1 MPSRN
6 AAATSPSRR
15 RSATGAWAAALVLA
29 ITPLAGCIA
38 ADGFTDRSGTARTGS
53 VQAASLQ
60 DGASGAGNG
69 GVSTRPAAFSSY
81 LESLRPQA
89 ERRGV
94 SRATFESAFAGV
106 TPDQEVI
113 RLTQR
118 QPEFARPIWEYLDGA
133 VSSTRMRLGNE
144 ARSRHGQTLA
154 SVERAYGVPQA
165 IVLGIWGMETNFGSY
180 RGSKDVF
187 RSLATLA
194 HQGHRGDFF
203 QGELLAALE
212 ILERGDVSR
221 DAMKG
226 SWAGA
231 MGHPQFMP
239 TSYLRFAA
247 DGNGDGRRDIWNSV
261 PDALASAA
269 NYLREHGWQP
279 GLPWGMEV
287 RLPSNFDYG
296 VEKASFG
303 QWAQRGVRP
312 ASGGSLPNRGEASL
326 FQPAGS
332 NGPAFLV
339 TANYDVIKRYNS
351 SDAYALGVALLGDRL
366 TGGAAVQA
374 SWPRNEPRMNTAQRE
389 ELQRRL
395 QDMGYYRGDIDGMF
409 GSKTREAVRNF
420 QRGRGLPADGYANMA
435 LLERLRSSR

>member
-1 MPSRN
+1 MPSRIV
-6 AAATSPSRR
+6 AAPSQSRR
-15 RSATGAWAAALVLA
+15 RSLTGAWSAALLLTVM
-29 ITPLAGCIA
+29 PLAGCIA
-38 ADGFTDRSGTARTGS
+38 ADGFAERSAPARTGS
-53 VQAASLQ
+53 VQAASL
-60 DGASGAGNG
+60 DTAESSRSGN
-69 GVSTRPAAFSSY
+69 STRPADFSAY
-81 LESLRPQA
+81 IESLRPQA

-94 SRATFESAFAGV
+94 SRATFDRAFAGV
-106 TPDQEVI
+106 TPDQDVI

-133 VSSTRMRLGNE
+133 VSATRIRLGNE

-154 SVERAYGVPQA
+154 AVERAYGVPQS

-180 RGSKDVF
+180 KGSKDVF

-194 HQGHRGDFF
+194 HQGHRGEFF

-212 ILERGDVSR
+212 ILQQGKISR

-239 TSYLRFAA
+239 TSYLRFAV
-247 DGNGDGRRDIWNSV
+247 DGDGDGRRDIWNSV

-287 RLPSNFDYG
+287 RLPSNFDYA
-296 VEKASFG
+296 VEKASFA

-312 ASGGSLPNRGEASL
+312 ASGGSFPNRGEASL

-366 TGGAAVQA
+366 TGGSAVQA
-374 SWPRNEPRMNTAQRE
+374 SWPRNEPRMNASQRE

-395 QDMGYYRGDIDGMF
+395 RDLGYYRGTIDGMF
-409 GSKTREAVRNF
+409 GSMTREAVRSF

>member
-1 MPSRN
+1 M
-6 AAATSPSRR
+6 RR
-15 RSATGAWAAALVLA
+15 RPFAVQPPVSWPSARARMRGALCAALIL
-29 ITPLAGCIA
+29 PLGGCIGGDA
-38 ADGFTDRSGTARTGS
+38 FAERGDTQRTGS
-53 VQAASLQ
+53 IQAASL
-60 DGASGAGNG
+60 DVSSGNNSGN
-69 GVSTRPAAFSSY
+69 STRPSDFSAY
-81 LESLRPQA
+81 IESLRPQA

-94 SRATFESAFAGV
+94 SRATFDRAFAGV
-106 TPDQEVI
+106 TPDQEVV

-133 VSSTRMRLGNE
+133 VSSTRIRLGNE

-154 SVERAYGVPQA
+154 AVERAYGVPQA
-165 IVLGIWGMETNFGSY
+165 IVLGIWGMETNFGGY
-180 RGSKDVF
+180 KGSKDVF

-212 ILERGDVSR
+212 ILQEGKISR

-296 VEKASFG
+296 VEKAAFG

-312 ASGGSLPNRGEASL
+312 AAGGSLPNRGEASL

-366 TGGAAVQA
+366 TGGAGVQA
-374 SWPRNEPRMNTAQRE
+374 SWPRNEPRMNTSQRE

-395 QDMGYYRGDIDGMF
+395 RDLGYYSGDIDGMF
-409 GSKTREAVRNF
+409 GSMTREAVRNF

-435 LLERLRSSR
+435 LLETLRASR

>member
-1 MPSRN
+1 MPKRI
-6 AAATSPSRR
+6 AAANSPIRR
-15 RSATGAWAAALVLA
+15 RSVTGVLGAALMVA
-29 ITPLAGCIA
+29 MTPLAGCIA
-38 ADGFTDRSGTARTGS
+38 ADGFVDRAVTARTGS
-53 VQAASLQ
+53 VQAASLDSQ
-60 DGASGAGNG
+60 SSTNSGN
-69 GVSTRPAAFSSY
+69 STRPAAFSAY

-94 SRATFESAFAGV
+94 SRATFDRALSGI

-118 QPEFARPIWEYLDGA
+118 QAEFSRPIWEYLDGA
-133 VSSTRMRLGNE
+133 VSSTRLRLGNE
-144 ARSRHGQTLA
+144 ARSRNGSTLA
-154 SVERAYGVPQA
+154 AVERAYGVPQS

-180 RGSKDVF
+180 KGSKDVF

-247 DGNGDGRRDIWNSV
+247 DGDGNGRRDIWNSV

-269 NYLREHGWQP
+269 NYLRQHGWQP

-287 RLPSNFDYG
+287 RLPANFDYS

-312 ASGGSLPNRGEASL
+312 AAGGSLPNRGEASL

-366 TGGAAVQA
+366 TGGAGVQA
-374 SWPRNEPRMNTAQRE
+374 GWPRNEPRMNTSQRE

-395 QDMGYYRGDIDGMF
+395 RDLGYYTGNIDGMF
-409 GSKTREAVRNF
+409 GSMTREAVRNF
-420 QRGRGLPADGYANMA
+420 QRGRGLPADGFANMA

>member
-1 MPSRN
+1 MPRRIKTASAFSRLW
-6 AAATSPSRR
+6 R
-15 RSATGAWAAALVLA
+15 ATGLVPGAALILA
-29 ITPLAGCIA
+29 VAPLAGCIA
-38 ADGFTDRSGTARTGS
+38 VEGFADGSGAARTGS
-53 VQAASLQ
+53 VQAASL
-60 DGASGAGNG
+60 DTPERSNSGN
-69 GVSTRPAAFSSY
+69 SSRPADFSAY

-94 SRATFESAFAGV
+94 SRATFDRALSGV

-133 VSSTRMRLGNE
+133 VSATRIRLGNE

-154 SVERAYGVPQA
+154 AVERAYGVPQS
-165 IVLGIWGMETNFGSY
+165 IILGIWGMETNFGSY
-180 RGSKDVF
+180 KGSKDVF

-212 ILERGDVSR
+212 ILQEGKISR

-279 GLPWGMEV
+279 RLPWGMEV
-287 RLPSNFDYG
+287 RLPSNFDYS

-351 SDAYALGVALLGDRL
+351 SDAYALGVALLGERL
-366 TGGAAVQA
+366 TGGASVQA
-374 SWPRNEPRMNTAQRE
+374 SWPRNEPRMNASQRE

-395 QDMGYYRGDIDGMF
+395 RDMGYYRGDIDGMF
-409 GSKTREAVRNF
+409 GSMTREAVRNF

>member
-1 MPSRN
+1 M
-6 AAATSPSRR
+6 RR
-15 RSATGAWAAALVLA
+15 RPFAIQPARLRTSARGRLHAILCAAMIL
-29 ITPLAGCIA
+29 PLGGCIGGDA
-38 ADGFTDRSGTARTGS
+38 FAERGGTQRTGS
-53 VQAASLQ
+53 VQAASL
-60 DGASGAGNG
+60 DAPSRSGSGN
-69 GVSTRPAAFSSY
+69 STRPSDFSAY
-81 LESLRPQA
+81 IESLRPQA

-94 SRATFESAFAGV
+94 SRATFDRAFSGV

-133 VSSTRMRLGNE
+133 VSSTRLRLGNE

-154 SVERAYGVPQA
+154 AVERAYGVPQS

-180 RGSKDVF
+180 MGSKDVF

-212 ILERGDVSR
+212 ILQQGDVSR

-269 NYLREHGWQP
+269 NYMREHGWQP

-287 RLPSNFDYG
+287 RLPSNFNHS
-296 VEKASFG
+296 VEKASFA
-303 QWAQRGVRP
+303 QWSGLGVRP
-312 ASGGSLPNRGEASL
+312 AAGGSLPGRGEATL

-374 SWPRNEPRMNTAQRE
+374 SWPRNEPRMNASQRE

-395 QDMGYYRGDIDGMF
+395 RDLGYYRGDIDGMF
-409 GSKTREAVRNF
+409 GSMTREAVRNF

-435 LLERLRSSR
+435 LLETLRSSR

>member
-1 MPSRN
+1 M
-6 AAATSPSRR
+6 RR
-15 RSATGAWAAALVLA
+15 RHSAAQPVLALPSARVRLRGALCAALML
-29 ITPLAGCIA
+29 PLGGCIGGNA
-38 ADGFTDRSGTARTGS
+38 FAERGETQATASIQVASFDAQSNSESADR
-53 VQAASLQ
+53 
-60 DGASGAGNG
+60 
-69 GVSTRPAAFSSY
+69 TRPSEFSAY
-81 LESLRPQA
+81 LDSLRPRA

-94 SRATFESAFAGV
+94 SRATFERALSGV

-113 RLTQR
+113 RLTGQ
-118 QPEFARPIWEYLDGA
+118 QAEFSRPIWEYLDGA
-133 VSSTRMRLGNE
+133 VSSTRLRLGNE
-144 ARSRHGQTLA
+144 ARGRHGQTLA
-154 SVERAYGVPQA
+154 SMERAYGVPQA
-165 IVLGIWGMETNFGSY
+165 IVLGIWGMETNFGGY
-180 RGSKDVF
+180 KGSKDVF

-203 QGELLAALE
+203 EDELLAALE

-221 DAMKG
+221 DSMKG

-239 TSYLRFAA
+239 TSYLRYAA
-247 DGNGDGRRDIWNSV
+247 DGDGDGRRDIWNSV

-296 VEKASFG
+296 VEKASFS
-303 QWAQRGVRP
+303 QWARLGMTP
-312 ASGGSLPNRGEASL
+312 AGGGSLPNRGEASL

-366 TGGAAVQA
+366 TGGAGVEA
-374 SWPRNEPRMNTAQRE
+374 SWPRNEPRLNTSQRE

-395 QDMGYYRGDIDGMF
+395 RDLGYYSGDVDGMF
-409 GSKTREAVRNF
+409 GSMTREAVRRF

-435 LLERLRSSR
+435 LLETLRASP

>member
-1 MPSRN
+1 M
-6 AAATSPSRR
+6 RR
-15 RSATGAWAAALVLA
+15 RPFAVQPSPHRPSARTRLRGILCAALIL
-29 ITPLAGCIA
+29 PLGGCIGGDA
-38 ADGFTDRSGTARTGS
+38 FAERGDTQRTGS
-53 VQAASLQ
+53 IRAASLDAQ
-60 DGASGAGNG
+60 SPRESGNIA
-69 GVSTRPAAFSSY
+69 RPADFSAY
-81 LESLRPQA
+81 IESLRPQA

-94 SRATFESAFAGV
+94 SRATFDRAFAGV
-106 TPDQEVI
+106 TPDQDVI

-133 VSSTRMRLGNE
+133 VSATRIRLGNE

-154 SVERAYGVPQA
+154 AVERAYGVPQS

-180 RGSKDVF
+180 KGSKDVF

-194 HQGHRGDFF
+194 HQGHRGEFF

-212 ILERGDVSR
+212 ILQQGKISR

-239 TSYLRFAA
+239 TSYLRFAV
-247 DGNGDGRRDIWNSV
+247 DGDGDGRRDIWNSV

-287 RLPSNFDYG
+287 RLPSNFDYA
-296 VEKASFG
+296 VEKASFA

-312 ASGGSLPNRGEASL
+312 ASGGSFPNRGEASL

-366 TGGAAVQA
+366 TGGAGVQA
-374 SWPRNEPRMNTAQRE
+374 SWPRNEPRMNASQRE

-395 QDMGYYRGDIDGMF
+395 RDLGYYRGEIDGMF
-409 GSKTREAVRNF
+409 GSMTREAVRNF
-420 QRGRGLPADGYANMA
+420 QRGRGLPADGFANMA